1 MPSLPYEDGARTIF
15 LYTKGTEGNP
25 SQELRELL
33 YYMENTTEENAVND
47 SLKRIHRMVN
57 QVKHDKEVSLNY
69 MKTFEWEEMLIKQG
83 QEQGRLQGQL
93 LEQAN
98 TERERIRAHH
108 EAEKALHEAA
118 RADHAERELIFLKKK
133 LAEIEAT
140 ESHEGRFRGQL

>member
-1 MPSLPYEDGARTIF
+1 
-15 LYTKGTEGNP
+15 
-25 SQELRELL
+25 
-33 YYMENTTEENAVND
+33 
-47 SLKRIHRMVN
+47 MVN

-69 MKTFEWEEMLIKQG
+69 MKTFEWEEMLIK
-83 QEQGRLQGQL
+83 RGQL

-98 TERERIRAHH
+98 TERERIRANH

-133 LAEIEAT
+133 LAEIEAK